1 MRWISVAYLTKPPK
15 LKHHDLQGFTSSTRL
30 PLDLKNS
37 KYLSSPFMSS
47 HKVYRKSYIVLMCVT
62 QMSDIVKKCYPM
74 TDKNLLIGG
83 ILLQGTP
90 VRYMYLLG

>member
-1 MRWISVAYLTKPPK
+1 MICKDLHLQQGYQCKVALSK
-15 LKHHDLQGFTSSTRL
+15 
-30 PLDLKNS
+30 LDLKNS

-47 HKVYRKSYIVLMCVT
+47 HKIYRKSYIVLMCVT